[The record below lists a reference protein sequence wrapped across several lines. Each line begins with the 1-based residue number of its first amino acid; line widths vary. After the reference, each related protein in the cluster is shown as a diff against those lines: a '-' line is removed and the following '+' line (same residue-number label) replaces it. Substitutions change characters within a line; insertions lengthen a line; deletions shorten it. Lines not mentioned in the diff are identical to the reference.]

1 MTGSSQVAEG
11 EDLQQLEEDGEE
23 FGLCDF
29 FGDRT
34 TAALRP
40 WQQCSR
46 CAFCSIL
53 FKAVVRVTGLLS
65 QKF

>member
-1 MTGSSQVAEG
+1 MTGSRQVAEG
-11 EDLQQLEEDGEE
+11 EDMQQLEEDGEG
-23 FGLCDF
+23 FGLCVF

-40 WQQCSR
+40 WQPCSR
-46 CAFCSIL
+46 CASCSIL

-65 QKF
+65 RKI